1 MRHLLIWYIISCYV
15 MSYNV
20 VQGKAA
26 IDVICNPLGKSGG
39 SFIQQLLIGTTGSL
53 AASTPYLGGILGV
66 IIIGWLN
73 AARSLSSKISAD
85 EKKMLETA

>member
-1 MRHLLIWYIISCYV
+1 MNIILINILHHYS
-15 MSYNV
+15 
-20 VQGKAA
+20 QGKAA

-66 IIIGWLN
+66 IIVGWLN
-73 AARSLSSKISAD
+73 AARSLNKKISAD
-85 EKKMLETA
+85 ERKLMEE